1 MTESSHKKRCCDE
14 TGSLCASL
22 FLHGVLFLVLSS
34 SSHFEPPL
42 GAQTRLDIL
51 WFTPIAVPPPL
62 QAATQAAP
70 AAAVKPSPQRQRA
83 LEAKRPEAPPEASPA
98 KAVPAAPMVFHP
110 AAPSPPHPALE
121 HGTLPERRGALAAAK
136 ATASP
141 PPKPP
146 TSPPHA
152 AAPAARTV
160 PPAEAPPVA
169 LERKEA
175 EPVQAATKAHP
186 PMQAAQERTPPMQA
200 PQDGAPQTQASRER
214 PQPAAPGLEQAAP
227 RPLPEPDV
235 KRPKPDKAPQQRA
248 QERGTSFASLQG
260 DLKLTIAGDGVK
272 LSVAFREFPRSR
284 RGRTPT
290 KAEARRLQQV
300 APVTAKRDERT
311 REAVIERAGEGVYI
325 FSAEPETATAAQAS
339 FTLTI
344 HEAGNR
350 EKKAVIGTRT
360 LQKRTVVAR
369 ILMPEGVLWDDDSAF
384 TGSLEDSDST
394 TKFNAQTGLY
404 WKEFA
409 D

>member
-34 SSHFEPPL
+34 GSHFEPLL

-51 WFTPIAVPPPL
+51 WFTPVSVPPPL
-62 QAATQAAP
+62 QAAQQAVPAAP
-70 AAAVKPSPQRQRA
+70 AAAVKPRPQRQRTLA
-83 LEAKRPEAPPEASPA
+83 AKRFEAPPEGFPV

-110 AAPSPPHPALE
+110 AAPSPRHPALE
-121 HGTLPERRGALAAAK
+121 HGTLPEPSGALAAAK

-146 TSPPHA
+146 TSPARA

-160 PPAEAPPVA
+160 PPAETPPVA

-175 EPVQAATKAHP
+175 EPAQAQVAETHP
-186 PMQAAQERTPPMQA
+186 QMQAAQESPPQM
-200 PQDGAPQTQASRER
+200 QASRER
-214 PQPAAPGLEQAAP
+214 PQPAAPGGEQAAP
-227 RPLPEPDV
+227 RPQPEPAV
-235 KRPKPDKAPQQRA
+235 KRPQPDKAPQQRA
-248 QERGTSFASLQG
+248 HERGTSFASLQG
-260 DLKLTIAGDGVK
+260 DLKLTVAGDGVK

-284 RGRTPT
+284 RNRIPT

-311 REAVIERAGEGVYI
+311 REAVIERTGEGVYI
-325 FSAEPETATAAQAS
+325 FSAEPETASAAQAS

-344 HEAGNR
+344 YEAGKR
-350 EKKAVIGTRT
+350 EKKAAIGTRN
-360 LQKRTVVAR
+360 LQKKTVVAR

-404 WKEFA
+404 WKEYA

>member
-34 SSHFEPPL
+34 SSHIEPPL

-62 QAATQAAP
+62 QATPQAAP
-70 AAAVKPSPQRQRA
+70 AATVKPRPQRQRP
-83 LEAKRPEAPPEASPA
+83 LGAKRPEAPPEALPA
-98 KAVPAAPMVFHP
+98 KAVPAAPMVLRI
-110 AAPSPPHPALE
+110 AAPSSPHPAPE
-121 HGTLPERRGALAAAK
+121 HGTRPEQRASLAVK
-136 ATASP
+136 APASP

-146 TSPPHA
+146 TAPTRA
-152 AAPAARTV
+152 AAPAARTA

-169 LERKEA
+169 PERKDA
-175 EPVQAATKAHP
+175 EPAQVATEAHP
-186 PMQAAQERTPPMQA
+186 QMQAAQESPPQM
-200 PQDGAPQTQASRER
+200 QASRER
-214 PQPAAPGLEQAAP
+214 PQPAALGLERAAP
-227 RPLPEPDV
+227 RPRPEPAV
-235 KRPKPDKAPQQRA
+235 KRQPDKAQQQRA
-248 QERGTSFASLQG
+248 HERGTSFAALQG
-260 DLKLTIAGDGVK
+260 DLKLTVAGGGVK
-272 LSVAFREFPRSR
+272 LSIAFREFPRSR
-284 RGRTPT
+284 RDRTPT

-325 FSAEPETATAAQAS
+325 FSAEPETASAAQAS

-344 HEAGNR
+344 YEAGKR
-350 EKKAVIGTRT
+350 EKKAAIGTRT
-360 LQKRTVVAR
+360 LQKKTVVAR

-404 WKEFA
+404 WKEYA